1 MAVNCYLQDTT
12 HPFPAS
18 SEDPTMGRQKRLQDT
33 AEGSQVLL
41 AGGALPGPGLCTH
54 GSTLPF
60 EPGSTTASLWGMSKT
75 SQPHFPS
82 LKEEE
87 LGQSRLSYSR
97 HGLEEPQQAEGLLGA
112 PPSRGTGSSSRDTDA
127 ETGPE
132 AQRDHS

>member
-1 MAVNCYLQDTT
+1 
-12 HPFPAS
+12 
-18 SEDPTMGRQKRLQDT
+18 MGRQKRLQDT
-33 AEGSQVLL
+33 AEGPQVLL